1 MLASTNPS
9 LFQSISFEIDKS
21 EGESDNPIVSNSN
34 LEIDK
39 RLNFSWG
46 TKKSNIGENYI
57 SPESK
62 FICQIPC
69 PVLNG

>member
-46 TKKSNIGENYI
+46 TKKKQYW
-57 SPESK
+57 
-62 FICQIPC
+62 
-69 PVLNG
+69 